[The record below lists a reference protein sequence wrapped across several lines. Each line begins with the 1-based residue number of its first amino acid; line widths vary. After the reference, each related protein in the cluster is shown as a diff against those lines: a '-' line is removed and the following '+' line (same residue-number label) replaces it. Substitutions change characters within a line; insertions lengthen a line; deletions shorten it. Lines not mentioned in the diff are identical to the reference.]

1 MRDYTT
7 DNPAFSKKIRI
18 VEESDLVNAENDAA
32 ASKQLLQN
40 DLVLLARMD
49 KCLGS
54 VESGLELD
62 EAIQADTLIGAVN
75 EVFRLGSENK
85 QKLVENLTAMGV
97 AASTDDTWGMLLD
110 KILDM
115 TDTSKDTVTA
125 AALLFGYTAHDAAG
139 AKITGALADKSG
151 TTDHSAAVSLDT
163 ANKRLK
169 LKVPATAKYGAEN
182 YLYAAYSA
190 VASLIG
196 LTPAKLVRN
205 NTILEITGNS
215 GNMDT
220 SGATAAAADIL
231 SGKKAGVNG
240 SMVTGSMTN
249 RGAWTGATTGNGNV
263 AIPAGYHN
271 GSGYVSGAG
280 AYNKGVSDADGR
292 VNTGSTN
299 YRTGY
304 NAGVS
309 ATKVGTAGTG
319 DVLAGKTFT
328 NTGSV
333 GASGTMANKGGATVD
348 ARAVTQD
355 DTYTYLTVPANGYY
369 NTSSRLKAVNSNLFQ
384 NAKIKVYRT
393 SLKMSKAGSSITI
406 GSNIQRIIYFHMDAR
421 KNATVNYSPILGCKL
436 NDDGTVTFSVKCTNT
451 DGAYAVYIYVVVLES
466 SDAYNMG
473 TVHTKSVSGTLVKD
487 TENIVNF
494 TADGKVKSIVEY
506 TAEMINGAARS
517 YCPALE
523 AWIDGNTVYST
534 LYEKSDGTP
543 KYNATV
549 KYTML

>member
-7 DNPAFSKKIRI
+7 ENPTFSEKIRI

-40 DLVLLARMD
+40 DLVLLARME
-49 KCLGS
+49 KCMGS
-54 VESGLELD
+54 AESGLELD

-85 QKLVENLTAMGV
+85 RKLVENLTAMGV
-97 AASTDDTWGMLLD
+97 AASVDDTWGTLLD

-125 AALLFGYTAHDAAG
+125 AALLSGYTAHDAAG
-139 AKITGALADKSG
+139 VKITGTLADKSG
-151 TTDHSAAVSLDT
+151 TTDHRATASLDVT
-163 ANKRLK
+163 NQNLK
-169 LKVPATAKYGAEN
+169 LKVPTTAKYGAEN

-205 NTILEITGNS
+205 NTILGITGSS

-240 SMVTGSMTN
+240 GMVTGSMAN

-348 ARAVTQD
+348 AGAVTRD
-355 DTYTYLTVPANGYY
+355 DTYTYFTVPANGYY
-369 NTSSRLKAVNSNLFQ
+369 NTNSKLRAQNSGLVPDSFFGLPFILSRKNTGAGDNKPSTNVARLYISDKYKNTALSASGHITSN
-384 NAKIKVYRT
+384 T
-393 SLKMSKAGSSITI
+393 GPSLKVTITANINGVDTEIYTSSGSGKQEKDYSATIPAGTEYIEITAYH
-406 GSNIQRIIYFHMDAR
+406 GSTGQQISYEVR
-421 KNATVNYSPILGCKL
+421 L
-436 NDDGTVTFSVKCTNT
+436 NS
-451 DGAYAVYIYVVVLES
+451 L
-466 SDAYNMG
+466 
-473 TVHTKSVSGTLVKD
+473 SVS
-487 TENIVNF
+487 
-494 TADGKVKSIVEY
+494 
-506 TAEMINGAARS
+506 
-517 YCPALE
+517 
-523 AWIDGNTVYST
+523 
-534 LYEKSDGTP
+534 
-543 KYNATV
+543 
-549 KYTML
+549 

>member
-7 DNPAFSKKIRI
+7 ENPSFSKKIRI

-40 DLVLLARMD
+40 DLVLLARME
-49 KCLGS
+49 KCMGS
-54 VESGLELD
+54 AESGLELD

-97 AASTDDTWGMLLD
+97 AASTDDTWGTLLD

-125 AALLFGYTAHDAAG
+125 AALLSGYTAHDAAG
-139 AKITGALADKSG
+139 VKITGALADKSG
-151 TTDHSAAVSLDT
+151 TTDHRATASLDVT
-163 ANKRLK
+163 NQNLK
-169 LKVPATAKYGAEN
+169 LKVPTTAKYGAEN

-196 LTPAKLVRN
+196 LTSAKLVRN
-205 NTILEITGNS
+205 NTILGITGSS

-240 SMVTGSMTN
+240 GMVTGNMAN

-263 AIPAGYHN
+263 SIPAGYHN

-369 NTSSRLKAVNSNLFQ
+369 NTSSRLKAANGDIAGVIRQKSISLVSFMGTLHTSKNDTSVVCSDNPS
-384 NAKIKVYRT
+384 VYCFVKGT
-393 SLKMSKAGSSITI
+393 ATIVVKTNQAGSLKYIESFQPNISSSAGVGGAS
-406 GSNIQRIIYFHMDAR
+406 
-421 KNATVNYSPILGCKL
+421 
-436 NDDGTVTFSVKCTNT
+436 TFSVFGSNDNQVWEEIPIWVACERGTETGWFN
-451 DGAYAVYIYVVVLES
+451 AAVTAHIVRLGN
-466 SDAYNMG
+466 SD
-473 TVHTKSVSGTLVKD
+473 
-487 TENIVNF
+487 
-494 TADGKVKSIVEY
+494 
-506 TAEMINGAARS
+506 
-517 YCPALE
+517 
-523 AWIDGNTVYST
+523 
-534 LYEKSDGTP
+534 
-543 KYNATV
+543 YNAKKFLYYKFVMKSAREWLCVGTQR
-549 KYTML
+549 LFF

>member
-7 DNPAFSKKIRI
+7 ENPSFSKKIRI

-40 DLVLLARMD
+40 DLVLLARME
-49 KCLGS
+49 KCMGS
-54 VESGLELD
+54 AESGLELD
-62 EAIQADTLIGAVN
+62 EAIQADTLIGAIN

-97 AASTDDTWGMLLD
+97 AASTDDTWGTLLD

-125 AALLFGYTAHDAAG
+125 AALLSGYTAHDAAG
-139 AKITGALADKSG
+139 AKITGALADNSG
-151 TTDHSAAVSLDT
+151 ITDHRATASLDVT
-163 ANKRLK
+163 NQNFK
-169 LKVPATAKYGAEN
+169 LKVPTTAKYGTEN

-196 LTPAKLVRN
+196 LTSAKLVRN
-205 NTILEITGNS
+205 NTILGITGSS

-220 SGATAAAADIL
+220 SGATAAASDIL

-240 SMVTGSMTN
+240 GMVTGSMAN

-369 NTSSRLKAVNSNLFQ
+369 NTSSRLKAANGDLFDDIY
-384 NAKIKVYRT
+384 NAFVAAGVTPSARTPAALAAAVITLKDSCYDDIGSGNTGKTLSFTVAHETHWAATGSASGEYR
-393 SLKMSKAGSSITI
+393 SKATLTL
-406 GSNIQRIIYFHMDAR
+406 
-421 KNATVNYSPILGCKL
+421 KC
-436 NDDGTVTFSVKCTNT
+436 DGTVLYKGTQ
-451 DGAYAVYIYVVVLES
+451 
-466 SDAYNMG
+466 SDN
-473 TVHTKSVSGTLVKD
+473 KNISGTCKL
-487 TENIVNF
+487 
-494 TADGKVKSIVEY
+494 
-506 TAEMINGAARS
+506 
-517 YCPALE
+517 
-523 AWIDGNTVYST
+523 
-534 LYEKSDGTP
+534 
-543 KYNATV
+543 
-549 KYTML
+549 